1 VVYCRQ
7 NAGSIRMR
15 IFRAAAVLVL
25 LTGPAYAQTP
35 HVNLLA
41 DTPSKTPEE
50 IEKEE
55 AQQKAYKESLRKIP
69 DAKVSSDPWGNV
81 RTEAPKAPAPTK
93 PKTKTG
99 STQTKTETR

>member
-1 VVYCRQ
+1 
-7 NAGSIRMR
+7 MR
-15 IFRAAAVLVL
+15 IFRLAAVFVL
-25 LTGPAYAQTP
+25 LTGPAYAQIP

-41 DTPSKTPEE
+41 DSPSKTPEE

-55 AQQKAYKESLRKIP
+55 AQQKAYKESLKKIP

-81 RTEAPKAPAPTK
+81 RTEAPKTPAPAK

>member
-1 VVYCRQ
+1 
-7 NAGSIRMR
+7 MR

-81 RTEAPKAPAPTK
+81 RTEAPKTPAPTK